1 MTTES
6 LQILLKRIW
15 GYDTF
20 RPGQEEIVHHIAM
33 GHHGIALLPTGGGK
47 SICFQVP
54 GLAREACTLVISP
67 LISLMEDQVAD
78 LQRRGISALS
88 LAGDIDNRAWDQVM
102 DRAIAGEFS
111 FLYLSPERALSAR
124 FIRRIPYLPLGLLAI
139 DEAHCISQWGH
150 DFRPSYTQLGR
161 LREKTAHLPCLAVTA
176 SATPEVLQDIQTLLH
191 LEGAQVFRKSFARP
205 NLAIHVHHSP
215 QRERSLLQWIKPDH
229 GRQII
234 YTRSR
239 SQTAHWAKRLGD
251 QGIPSGAYHAGMS
264 SADRS
269 QQQKNWS
276 EGVQSTMVATNAFGM
291 GIDQA
296 NVRQVFHIDIPDSPE
311 AYYQEIGRAGRD
323 GASAEAHFFLDP
335 RVEQSFRKRLN
346 EEEIR
351 WEDLSKL
358 YNRLASLGQIAVGDG
373 KDFRQTIDLEQLAE
387 QMDRP
392 RRWIHLALQTLERE
406 GIFRLHDGWQ
416 NQSQVHMLLHGEA
429 LVRAAESIPTHA
441 HVAYA
446 IARKEPGVGQ
456 SSVPFSPKALASS
469 LDLPIPALYA
479 ALNTLQHAGILRW
492 EHVESKTQ
500 IIWSMAREAEGYM
513 PIPRK
518 KLERLMT
525 AKGLRAEAMLDMLHG
540 SQCRMRSLLAYFQEE
555 LTADCGRCDRCT
567 EIRERGPLAIQA
579 HILTMLKQA
588 PASAASL
595 TKALPDKEALVAQAL
610 RDGIERHLWERTS
623 QGIYQLT

>member
-1 MTTES
+1 
-6 LQILLKRIW
+6 
-15 GYDTF
+15 
-20 RPGQEEIVHHIAM
+20 
-33 GHHGIALLPTGGGK
+33 
-47 SICFQVP
+47 
-54 GLAREACTLVISP
+54 
-67 LISLMEDQVAD
+67 
-78 LQRRGISALS
+78 
-88 LAGDIDNRAWDQVM
+88 
-102 DRAIAGEFS
+102 
-111 FLYLSPERALSAR
+111 
-124 FIRRIPYLPLGLLAI
+124 
-139 DEAHCISQWGH
+139 
-150 DFRPSYTQLGR
+150 
-161 LREKTAHLPCLAVTA
+161 
-176 SATPEVLQDIQTLLH
+176 
-191 LEGAQVFRKSFARP
+191 
-205 NLAIHVHHSP
+205 
-215 QRERSLLQWIKPDH
+215 
-229 GRQII
+229 
-234 YTRSR
+234 
-239 SQTAHWAKRLGD
+239 
-251 QGIPSGAYHAGMS
+251 
-264 SADRS
+264 
-269 QQQKNWS
+269 
-276 EGVQSTMVATNAFGM
+276 
-291 GIDQA
+291 
-296 NVRQVFHIDIPDSPE
+296 
-311 AYYQEIGRAGRD
+311 
-323 GASAEAHFFLDP
+323 
-335 RVEQSFRKRLN
+335 
-346 EEEIR
+346 
-351 WEDLSKL
+351 
-358 YNRLASLGQIAVGDG
+358 
-373 KDFRQTIDLEQLAE
+373 
-387 QMDRP
+387 
-392 RRWIHLALQTLERE
+392 
-406 GIFRLHDGWQ
+406 
-416 NQSQVHMLLHGEA
+416 MLLHGEA

-525 AKGLRAEAMLDMLHG
+525 AKGLRAEAMLDLLHG